1 MPYSRN
7 TFFKP
12 SDKYKNAW
20 SLTPQGRS
28 LSVSGYSTGS
38 LYATLSSSIP
48 IFYVLM
54 FLAIAFDIYLGF
66 SVLAKSGV
74 NIMLIVGAILF
85 DFFFAVAPVLLSPF
99 SKIFNH
105 TYINNKIFKGEL
117 EMMTKR
123 KENNDA
129 HHKDRIY
136 LELKSYRNKKI
147 VSKLIS
153 LIFAVLIFA
162 IAGWKIFTY
171 YSVLPP
177 GFSIFSMVNGKIV
190 IIFSF
195 LCAVFHLIGSEKALA
210 HFNFWLIKNK
220 EYNNYI
226 RKTDIVK
233 PEKTIIPLDF
243 EANFKI
249 ANSGN
254 TELIINEKGEAELA
268 FIHIIWDDEIKEL
281 IEHQTDQNAMR
292 AIAIKSKENQLQ

>member
-1 MPYSRN
+1 MPYSRS
-7 TFFKP
+7 TYFKP
-12 SDKYKNAW
+12 SYRYKNAW
-20 SLTPQGRS
+20 SLTPQGRT
-28 LSVSGYSTGS
+28 LSVSGYTTSS
-38 LYATLSSSIP
+38 MYDTLSSSIP

-105 TYINNKIFKGEL
+105 AFIENKIFKSEL
-117 EMMTKR
+117 EMMVK
-123 KENNDA
+123 KKDDNDT
-129 HHKDRIY
+129 HHKDRIEI
-136 LELKSYRNKKI
+136 ELKSYKTQRI
-147 VSKLIS
+147 FSKLIS
-153 LIFAVLIFA
+153 LFFASCIFL

-177 GFSIFSMVNGKIV
+177 GLSIFSMVNGKIV

-220 EYNNYI
+220 EYKQYI
-226 RKTDIVK
+226 KKTDIVR
-233 PEKTIIPLDF
+233 PEKMVIPLDF
-243 EANFKI
+243 EGNFKK
-249 ANSGN
+249 ASSGN
-254 TELIINEKGEAELA
+254 TEVIVDDDGTASIAY
-268 FIHIIWDDEIKEL
+268 IHIIWDDEIKEL
-281 IEHQTDQNAMR
+281 IEYQTDENSKR
-292 AIAIKSKENQLQ
+292 AIAVKCKENQL